1 MKRRKYAMG
10 GKCMPN
16 LIRER
21 KKYNR
26 FLWSLGAL
34 SLCTLMKA
42 YYDTNIFK
50 VNKVQFQT
58 KKTSP
63 GSRFS
68 ILQLTDVHNK
78 IFHDKNKKLI
88 QMVNDVN
95 ADIVVLTGDLISRST
110 VDFSNVYSLIERI
123 LKINQNVFYVTGN
136 HELGNDHVELFLTGL
151 ENRGVT
157 ILSNL
162 NTQITIGDTVVNLV
176 GIDNAST
183 DHEDLGLAFE
193 GVDEENY
200 TILLSHSPNVVTKYD
215 AIPADLILSGH
226 THGGQVRLPLIGA
239 VVGPDNSFFP
249 KLDKGIFE
257 TESGNY
263 LYIDS
268 GLGTTGYPVRFLNQ
282 SQISLIEVKGE

>member
-1 MKRRKYAMG
+1 MKRRYAMG

-16 LIRER
+16 LV
-21 KKYNR
+21 KKKKNYHGI
-26 FLWSLGAL
+26 LWGLGAL
-34 SLCTLMKA
+34 SLGTLMKA
-42 YYDTNIFK
+42 YNDTNRFK

-58 KKTSP
+58 KKVSP
-63 GSRFS
+63 GSRIS
-68 ILQLTDVHNK
+68 ILQLTDIHNK
-78 IFHDKNKKLI
+78 KFRDKNKKLI
-88 QMVNDVN
+88 QMVNNVN

-110 VDFSNVYSLIERI
+110 IDFSNVYSLIEAI
-123 LKINQNVFYVTGN
+123 MKSNQNVFYVTGN

-162 NTQITIGDTVVNLV
+162 NIQLTIGNTVMNLV

-193 GVDEENY
+193 GVDEGNY
-200 TILLSHSPNVVTKYD
+200 TILLSHSPNVVTKYN

-257 TESGNY
+257 IKSGQY

-282 SQISLIEVKGE
+282 SQISLIEVKGEG